1 MPRPLQGRTKIT
13 DAAALAEAN
22 NINKS
27 LTTLGMVV
35 TTLAARR
42 DGAQPATAAVHVPYR
57 DSKLTRLL
65 KDSLGG
71 NARTAVVATVS
82 PAHANLAETLGT
94 LKFAQQA
101 KRVRNRAVRFVMYPK
116 TIRSKPLVLHS
127 IFF

>member
-65 KDSLGG
+65 QDSLGG
-71 NARTAVVATVS
+71 NCRTLFLVTMS
-82 PAHANLAETLGT
+82 PAAAALDESVSTL
-94 LKFAQQA
+94 QVSDMMC
-101 KRVRNRAVRFVMYPK
+101 R
-116 TIRSKPLVLHS
+116 IRRGCLIH
-127 IFF
+127 